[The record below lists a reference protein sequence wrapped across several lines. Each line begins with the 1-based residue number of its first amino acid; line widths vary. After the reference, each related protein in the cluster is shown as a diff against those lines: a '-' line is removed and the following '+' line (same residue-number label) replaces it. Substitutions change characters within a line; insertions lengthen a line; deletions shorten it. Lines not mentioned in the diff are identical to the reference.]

1 MANWFADKLRTP
13 GGAPAQPP
21 PPPPQGGGHPGYA
34 PNPSYV
40 PGVWHGQQPQQ
51 QPQPQPGQY
60 GAPGM
65 PQQVAFQGRPQQF
78 TSFTADGAM
87 VQDDGHVAVLYDTGA
102 FFGQQGGSEQYR
114 THVER
119 CPGCGKNALAT
130 IDTDD
135 RGNRLTRV
143 SKVCMECNWPIQQS
157 ANILSGRSVKK
168 KGRTKPARQVH
179 EDHVVTVFD
188 QGVRLDFAPQPQN

>member
-1 MANWFADKLRTP
+1 MGNWFADKLGVP
-13 GGAPAQPP
+13 PSPAPPA
-21 PPPPQGGGHPGYA
+21 GGHPGYA
-34 PNPSYV
+34 TNPGYV
-40 PGVWHGQQPQQ
+40 PGVWHSAQPTAPQQ
-51 QPQPQPGQY
+51 LPGQY

-65 PQQVAFQGRPQQF
+65 PQNPQFQGRPHQF

-102 FFGQQGGSEQYR
+102 YFGQQGGSEQLR

-119 CPGCGKNALAT
+119 CPGCGKNSLAT

-135 RGNRLTRV
+135 RGNRLSRV
-143 SKVCMECNWPIQQS
+143 SRVCMECNWPIQQS
-157 ANILSGRSVKK
+157 ANILAGRSVKK
-168 KGRTKPARQVH
+168 KGRTKAARQLS

-188 QGVRLDFAPQPQN
+188 QGVELRYDPQPH